1 MNGASSMK
9 GHQIQSKIISMEIEV
24 LKAVRQR
31 TLDQFTEGPS
41 VKESRL
47 FFLLLPFFSGKNWS
61 PDIEASANTVSIV
74 YAALHAHDQIKEDAP
89 IIKEQQLTV
98 LAGDLYSGI
107 YYQMLVNTKNI
118 ELVQRLATA
127 IIKVSESKTSFFEK
141 NYRTVEE
148 IEQAITVI
156 ETELLMSFYTFYGYT
171 EYGPLA
177 KNALLY
183 IRYTEELNR
192 LQSKHYTHLLRELNT
207 NLVHENYTKYW
218 LMEKLDSL
226 HEQILASIA
235 DCALD
240 YELAQFLLHQITP
253 HQHRAEQLTREG

>member
-1 MNGASSMK
+1 MN

-24 LKAVRQR
+24 LNAVRQQ

-47 FFLLLPFFSGKNWS
+47 FFLLLPFFGGKTWS
-61 PDIEASANTVSIV
+61 AEIESSAKTVSIV
-74 YAALHAHDQIKEDAP
+74 YAALHAHDQIREDAP

-107 YYQMLVNTKNI
+107 YYQMLVNSKNI
-118 ELVQRLATA
+118 GMVQQLASA
-127 IIKVSESKTSFFEK
+127 IIQVSEKKTSFFEEAIRPIEK
-141 NYRTVEE
+141 IEE
-148 IEQAITVI
+148 AIITI

-171 EYGPLA
+171 EYESLA
-177 KNALLY
+177 KQALLY
-183 IRYTEELNR
+183 LRYADELKR
-192 LQSKHYTHLLRELNT
+192 LQSKDYTHFLRELNA
-207 NLVHENYTKYW
+207 NLVHEIYTEHW
-218 LMEKLDSL
+218 LLEKLDSL
-226 HEQILASIA
+226 HRQILESIA
-235 DCALD
+235 DCSLD